1 MQRDIVRAPA
11 CHAAFNTSEQHTSH
25 FAQDNDLQVRLT
37 TGRQAGRIVAL
48 PRMSCHVSKENSG
61 LPFDFARVQ
70 FPLIPAYCVSVHKSQ
85 GQTLERI
92 GIVVDQD
99 SFAHGQLYTAFSR
112 TSGWFNISVFVT
124 SGDDFVTNLVHRNY
138 L

>member
-1 MQRDIVRAPA
+1 
-11 CHAAFNTSEQHTSH
+11 
-25 FAQDNDLQVRLT
+25 
-37 TGRQAGRIVAL
+37 
-48 PRMSCHVSKENSG
+48 MSCHVSKENSG
-61 LPFDFARVQ
+61 LPFDFSRVQ

-112 TSGWFNISVFVT
+112 TSGWLNISVFVT
-124 SGDDFVTNLVHRNY
+124 SGDDFVTNLVHRSY